1 MRKVLAASG
10 VGAGVAAFVALVLVV
25 VALAFSVTV
34 DGTSMEPTLHDGDRM
49 LLEFWTQDE
58 IERFDVVEADAPSA
72 VSGGGTQ
79 ILKRVIGMPGDR
91 VAVSG
96 DARVLVRPAGEDET
110 YVVENSAW
118 SAEAGA
124 ELEWLTVPEEAYWLI
139 GDNWN
144 ASTDSRSFGFVDAD
158 AVHGRVV
165 FRMLPLRRNGMIT
178 RDVRLAPVEPGSIFG
193 SITE

>member
-1 MRKVLAASG
+1 M
-10 VGAGVAAFVALVLVV
+10 VA
-25 VALAFSVTV
+25 ALAFSVTV
-34 DGTSMEPTLHDGDRM
+34 DGTSMEPTLQNGDRM
-49 LLEFWTQDE
+49 FLEFWTRDE
-58 IERFDVVEADAPSA
+58 IERFDVVEADVPSE

-79 ILKRVIGMPGDR
+79 MLKRVIGMPGDR
-91 VAVSG
+91 VSVSP

-110 YVVENSAW
+110 FVVENPAW

-124 ELEWLTVPEEAYWLI
+124 ELEWLTVPEDAYWLL
-139 GDNWN
+139 GDNWG

-178 RDVRLAPVEPGSIFG
+178 RDVRLAPVEPARSLDR
-193 SITE
+193 

>member
-1 MRKVLAASG
+1 MRRILAASG
-10 VGAGVAAFVALVLVV
+10 VAAAIAAFVALVLVV
-25 VALAFSVTV
+25 AALAFSVTV
-34 DGTSMEPTLHDGDRM
+34 DGTSMEPTLKDGDRM
-49 LLEFWTQDE
+49 FLEFWTHDE

-72 VSGGGTQ
+72 VSGGGAR
-79 ILKRVIGMPGDR
+79 ILKRVIGLPGDR
-91 VAVSG
+91 VSVSR

-110 YVVENSAW
+110 YVVENPAW

-124 ELEWLTVPEEAYWLI
+124 ELEWLTVPEDSYWLL
-139 GDNWN
+139 GDNWG

-178 RDVRLAPVEPGSIFG
+178 RDVRLAPVEPARSLDR
-193 SITE
+193 

>member
-25 VALAFSVTV
+25 AALAFSVTV

-91 VAVSG
+91 VSVSG

-110 YVVENSAW
+110 YVVENPAW
-118 SAEAGA
+118 SAEVGA
-124 ELEWLTVPEEAYWLI
+124 ELESLTVPEDAYWLI

>member
-124 ELEWLTVPEEAYWLI
+124 ELEWLTVPEDAYWLI
-139 GDNWN
+139 GDNWS

>member
-1 MRKVLAASG
+1 VRKVLAASG
-10 VGAGVAAFVALVLVV
+10 VGAGVAAFVGLVLVV
-25 VALAFSVTV
+25 AALAFSVTV

-91 VAVSG
+91 VSVSG

-110 YVVENSAW
+110 YVVENPAW
-118 SAEAGA
+118 SAEVDA
-124 ELEWLTVPEEAYWLI
+124 ELEWLTVPEDAYWLI

>member
-1 MRKVLAASG
+1 MRRVLAASG

-25 VALAFSVTV
+25 AALAFSVTV

-49 LLEFWTQDE
+49 FLEFWTRDE
-58 IERFDVVEADAPSA
+58 IERFDVVEADAPSG
-72 VSGGGTQ
+72 VSGGGAQ

-91 VAVSG
+91 VSVSP

-110 YVVENSAW
+110 YVVENPAW
-118 SAEAGA
+118 SAEACA
-124 ELEWLTVPEEAYWLI
+124 ELEWLTVPEDAYWLL

-158 AVHGRVV
+158 AVHGRLV

-193 SITE
+193 SLSE